1 MGSAGRGLGP
11 RRAGAVPGPHG
22 MQRSPGRAVGR
33 WAAPARG
40 APCERRW
47 SPALARGWC
56 GGGGAP
62 AHAGQ
67 GQGPAALA
75 VSCCSRGAQRRHLG
89 GLGHGARGE
98 VREAAWC
105 QRMALAGGSDRPLLS
120 EGDLGVLPLLGLG
133 RSLGFGAEG
142 RRLQLA
148 FCAHLVPVTPGFTL
162 SGLGLQ
168 VLPLAPRPA
177 LLEERPARLVLW
189 GQKGALCSWECR
201 LCMGL
206 WPAPPPNTAEDLS
219 PEGSGGQGRLLP
231 DRRAPLATL
240 RS

>member
-1 MGSAGRGLGP
+1 MGSAGHGLGP
-11 RRAGAVPGPHG
+11 PRAGAVPGPHG

-47 SPALARGWC
+47 SLALARGWR

-75 VSCCSRGAQRRHLG
+75 VSCCSRGAQRRHLR

-120 EGDLGVLPLLGLG
+120 EGGLGVLPLLALG
-133 RSLGFGAEG
+133 RRSLGFGAEG

-148 FCAHLVPVTPGFTL
+148 FCAHPGSGDPGVHTL
-162 SGLGLQ
+162 WPGSPGPAPG
-168 VLPLAPRPA
+168 PTPRPFGRTTCKVSSVGA
-177 LLEERPARLVLW
+177 EGGAVLLGVPPLHGTVASATSQHRRGPLTGGVW
-189 GQKGALCSWECR
+189 GAGKA
-201 LCMGL
+201 
-206 WPAPPPNTAEDLS
+206 AP
-219 PEGSGGQGRLLP
+219 
-231 DRRAPLATL
+231 
-240 RS
+240 